1 MTRLLLALALLAVTA
16 RLLRRRRPVDDLS
29 ERIRMAVEMENDAD
43 DSEVVGMPTMWE
55 HPRLGVFEMY
65 RGAVPGT
72 GPGWYVELAPTS
84 RN

>member
-16 RLLRRRRPVDDLS
+16 RLLRKRHSALLRSLPS
-29 ERIRMAVEMENDAD
+29 SGQAPD
-43 DSEVVGMPTMWE
+43 DSEVVGMPTTWGGNSWT
-55 HPRLGVFEMY
+55 L
-65 RGAVPGT
+65 